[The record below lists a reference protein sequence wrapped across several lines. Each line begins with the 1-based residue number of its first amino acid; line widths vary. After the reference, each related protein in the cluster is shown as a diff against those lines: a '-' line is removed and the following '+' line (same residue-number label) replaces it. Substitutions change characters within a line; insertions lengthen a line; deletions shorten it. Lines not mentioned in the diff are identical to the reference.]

1 MSGSRKHTVP
11 NVENVN
17 TCFKIYEHVLYTY
30 LHMYELKKKKLAKLG
45 DIILT
50 FFVRIGDQ
58 ISCRAN
64 RNIRWCEIHSS
75 AFVLMGGN

>member
-30 LHMYELKKKKLAKLG
+30 LHMYELKKKSLQNL
-45 DIILT
+45 
-50 FFVRIGDQ
+50 
-58 ISCRAN
+58 
-64 RNIRWCEIHSS
+64 EI
-75 AFVLMGGN
+75 